1 MLVSDIINIAKY
13 GELQQLA
20 VKDDNTAI
28 ITYINMGVLELYKR
42 FNIGTKVEIVRTNPL
57 ISVYNLVNADIMK
70 VINVYD
76 ADGKELVQP
85 SVVDIEDYDLK
96 QIGQSTYLF
105 KEPKNEDIAFVYTSA
120 PEWLT
125 STTDNVEI
133 PMSMLEALL
142 HYIGYRGHGSID
154 GLINTENNTHYMRFD
169 KSCRQLTDTGYGEVI
184 DMSKSNT
191 QSKGFVW
198 YLRL

>member
-57 ISVYNLVNADIMK
+57 VSVYNLVNADIMK
-70 VINVYD
+70 IINVYD

-125 STTDNVEI
+125 ATTDNVEI

-191 QSKGFVW
+191 QSKGFV
-198 YLRL
+198 

>member
-142 HYIGYRGHGSID
+142 HYIGYRGHGSLD

-169 KSCRQLTDTGYGEVI
+169 KSCRQLTDTGYGEVT
-184 DMSKSNT
+184 DMSKSTT
-191 QSKGFVW
+191 QSKGFV
-198 YLRL
+198 